1 MAEEKEKSEE
11 VFRVDTSASDSE
23 DQTVKVEQ
31 DFDTPEDD
39 GVVFDTSTGKGL
51 ENMEIPENMRAPA
64 FEDGRKVRIFMN
76 EKYGFPHGIQI
87 TAGIANHKPQLVGK
101 PSDVERHE
109 IPEDDIVIEINGE
122 ILWRASEDGFPDT
135 QQGPEWVT
143 EILNKVV
150 GTEEVTDDGVVIEPG
165 NEEII
170 N

>member
-1 MAEEKEKSEE
+1 MSIGDNMAEETFKVNTEENTEDKS
-11 VFRVDTSASDSE
+11 
-23 DQTVKVEQ
+23 VKVEQ

-39 GVVFDTSTGKGL
+39 GVVLDTSTGKGL
-51 ENMEIPENMRAPA
+51 ENMEIPESMRAPA
-64 FEDGRKVRIFMN
+64 FEDARKVRIFMN

-101 PSDVERHE
+101 PSDVERHS
-109 IPEDDIVIEINGE
+109 IPEDDIVIEIDVE

-135 QQGPEWVT
+135 QQCPEWVT

-150 GTEEVTDDGVVIEPG
+150 GTEDEEVIEPE
-165 NEEII
+165 NQEVI

>member
-1 MAEEKEKSEE
+1 MAEEKKSEE
-11 VFRVDTSASDSE
+11 VFRVDTNASDSE

>member
-1 MAEEKEKSEE
+1 MSIGDNMAEETFK
-11 VFRVDTSASDSE
+11 VDTEKEIEKDE
-23 DQTVKVEQ
+23 
-31 DFDTPEDD
+31 D
-39 GVVFDTSTGKGL
+39 GVVLDTSTGKGM

-76 EKYGFPHGIQI
+76 EQYGFPHGIQI

-101 PSDVERHE
+101 PSDVERHS
-109 IPEDDIVIEINGE
+109 IDEDDIVIEINGE

-135 QQGPEWVT
+135 QQGPGWVT

-165 NEEII
+165 NEEVI